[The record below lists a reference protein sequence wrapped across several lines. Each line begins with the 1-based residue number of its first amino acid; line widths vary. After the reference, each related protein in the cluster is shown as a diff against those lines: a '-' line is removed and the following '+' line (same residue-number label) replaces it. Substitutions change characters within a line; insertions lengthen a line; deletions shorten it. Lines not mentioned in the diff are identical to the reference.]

1 MQKVH
6 KYVEIKEKIKKD
18 ILSLKYK
25 KGESIPSERELAAV
39 YDVTRVTVQ
48 KAMASLVQEGF
59 IERIHGKGMFV
70 LKNTESNI
78 YILNNEKSDSIL
90 GFSREFQGR
99 VAVTSQLVDF
109 RQIQADESLAAQLD
123 IAVGDAVWFIRRIR
137 LLDGEPVLIE
147 DSNITCH
154 VIETIPESV
163 LKERSLYGYIE
174 TFTHKKIKDADSLIE
189 AALFNREQA
198 SLLNISPGLP
208 MLKITEVTRLE
219 GGVIFNYS
227 ISYNR
232 ADIFRVKN
240 MRIER

>member
-6 KYVEIKEKIKKD
+6 KYMEIKEKIKKD

-25 KGESIPSERELAAV
+25 KGESIPSERELATV
-39 YDVTRVTVQ
+39 YGVTRVTVQ

-99 VAVTSQLVDF
+99 VAVTSLLVDF
-109 RQIQADESLAAQLD
+109 KQIQADEALAAQLD
-123 IAVGDAVWFIRRIR
+123 VVVGDAVWFIRRIR
-137 LLDGEPVLIE
+137 LLDGEAVLIE
-147 DSNITCH
+147 DSNIPCQ

-163 LKERSLYGYIE
+163 LKEGSLYGYIE

-189 AALFNREQA
+189 AALFDREQA

-219 GGVIFNYS
+219 GGITFNYS

>member
-6 KYVEIKEKIKKD
+6 KYMEIKEKIKKD

-25 KGESIPSERELAAV
+25 KGESIPSERELAAI
-39 YDVTRVTVQ
+39 YYVTRVTVQ

-99 VAVTSQLVDF
+99 VTVTSRLINF
-109 RQIQADESLAAQLD
+109 KQIQADDALAAQLD
-123 IAVGDAVWFIRRIR
+123 IASGDKVWFIRRIR
-137 LLDGEPVLIE
+137 LLDDEPVLIE
-147 DSNITCH
+147 DSNIPCR

-163 LKERSLYGYIE
+163 LKEGSLYRYIE
-174 TFTHKKIKDADSLIE
+174 TFTNKKIKDADSLIE
-189 AALFNREQA
+189 AALFEGELA
-198 SLLNISPGLP
+198 SLLNIAQGVP

-219 GGVIFNYS
+219 GGQVFNYS